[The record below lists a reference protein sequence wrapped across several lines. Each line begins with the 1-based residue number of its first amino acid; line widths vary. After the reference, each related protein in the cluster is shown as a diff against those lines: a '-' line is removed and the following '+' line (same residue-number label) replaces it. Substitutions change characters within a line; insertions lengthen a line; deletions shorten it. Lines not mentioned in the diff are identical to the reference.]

1 MKIVPT
7 IVVNPSSIA
16 FKYLQT
22 TEVASYV
29 DQEQSQMNPSPWSGL
44 QVVNTA
50 TTLGVKASIDLKKLF
65 SSGSFKFLKK
75 NYLKK
80 VFKWFDRSLP
90 ESFCEENCH

>member
-50 TTLGVKASIDLKKLF
+50 TTLEVKTSIDLN
-65 SSGSFKFLKK
+65 K
-75 NYLKK
+75 N
-80 VFKWFDRSLP
+80 
-90 ESFCEENCH
+90 EENISILNWKF